1 MSAGANC
8 AGNALA
14 MPVRP
19 GSLAVA
25 KAMLTPPLTS
35 RQIKDFEIYFGE
47 FDSVVLDHGD
57 SLAETGAVVSAEWCL
72 IDGDNAIKGIVKG
85 RVDHQVIIGMDGT
98 GEVLFTECGCSK
110 GYDCVHAAAL
120 MRRLI
125 REARQAAEDLPLNF
139 VDMLKPSPQDALGS
153 AVAAKHNGPLPRAL
167 VKFLERARPFWETR
181 QRTLDQTRLM
191 EMLGTPAHWR
201 YGQVELW
208 PEECPPRDEWEF
220 LTCLDMAATALGAG
234 LPKPLQ
240 DMLDPLVRRRLREER
255 QRVADIHAWRRQLAQ
270 WQEGDIAEEAAQAPD
285 LRLLLHA
292 RGATVQVRHPGDADF
307 GKCTQK
313 LLKEMRP
320 GPYTTNQKAVPAL
333 NAGSGIVLA
342 ASGDYF
348 STRVNLDSHDLEL
361 ARALGSLIRTPDL
374 LLQHVAG
381 EDGEPLEM
389 MEDSL
394 RWELKAPASA
404 AGDYTLRL
412 VTAEGTPLPPAIS
425 VTPGVPA
432 YYVTPRHIYPV
443 DHWPFQKSPP
453 KLPLRIPAPAL
464 ESREGVNMLAC
475 LGLEPPPRLAGR
487 VKMVRAGVLVRA
499 RIHRYEHSASEYFQ
513 TTARA
518 SYAGGAAETR
528 AWNGERWAVIQDAA
542 PAKNS
547 SELIQVDSRPLAAT
561 SAWLR
566 QMPAK
571 PVWHGQK
578 VWLEQR
584 IQGRDWP
591 EQFLAWLERRP
602 LDIEVQLDPELSA
615 LREGSIAGQVRLDIE
630 ESKSGMDWFDLQ
642 LSLEVNDHSL
652 TPEETALLL
661 KARGKWVRLP
671 GKGWRKLDFQLT
683 PEQERDLAE
692 IGISPHQLDGNSQ
705 RLHTLQLGAL
715 ARRGSA
721 FLDEARAR
729 QLQIRLDEIETRVTP
744 PLPAAITATLRPYQ
758 MQGYHFLAYLAANGF
773 GGVLADDMGLG
784 KTLQALAWIA
794 WLRGEKGV
802 TEPVLVVCPK
812 SVQDN
817 WRAEAARFCPGLQVE
832 VWSRR
837 AAGKAG
843 LDGGADLLIIHF
855 AQLRQHEE
863 NLCGVQWGAVIL
875 DEAQAIKN
883 PASQSARAAC
893 ALNARHRL
901 ALTGTP
907 VENRLMD
914 LWSIFAFAMP
924 GVLGTRAGFTRNF
937 DSKEDPLARRRLAA
951 RTRPFLLRRTKKEVA
966 TDLPERV
973 EEDLVIELEGR
984 QATLYQAEL
993 KRARAQLLKAQTGQA
1008 LDKLRFNILTSLLR
1022 LRQICCH
1029 PRLVGLEKEDAAAP
1043 AEAPAKKRG
1052 RKKAAAIDGESAPA
1066 DASESAKV
1074 AALMELLE
1082 PLMEEGQKVLVFSQF
1097 VEMLEILREEASRQG
1112 WKQFILTGQTEERGE
1127 LVREFQETEGAGV
1140 FFISLKAGG
1149 FGLNLTAASYV
1160 VLFDP
1165 WWNPAVEAQAI
1176 DRTHRIGQK
1185 QTVFAYRLLVKDSI
1199 EEKIRV
1205 LQKQKGALA
1214 QDILGE
1220 ENFAQALTLDDFEF
1234 LLGGE

>member
-1 MSAGANC
+1 M
-8 AGNALA
+8 
-14 MPVRP
+14 
-19 GSLAVA
+19 
-25 KAMLTPPLTS
+25 
-35 RQIKDFEIYFGE
+35 
-47 FDSVVLDHGD
+47 
-57 SLAETGAVVSAEWCL
+57 
-72 IDGDNAIKGIVKG
+72 
-85 RVDHQVIIGMDGT
+85 
-98 GEVLFTECGCSK
+98 
-110 GYDCVHAAAL
+110 
-120 MRRLI
+120 
-125 REARQAAEDLPLNF
+125 
-139 VDMLKPSPQDALGS
+139 
-153 AVAAKHNGPLPRAL
+153 AAKHDKPLPPAL
-167 VKFLERARPFWETR
+167 MKFLDRVRPLWEKR
-181 QRTLDQTRLM
+181 QRTIEHTRFM
-191 EMLGTPAHWR
+191 ELLGTPSYWR
-201 YGQVELW
+201 YGQVDLW
-208 PEECPPRDEWEF
+208 PEECPPKDVWEF
-220 LTCLDMAATALGAG
+220 LTCLDMAANAFAAG

-240 DMLDPLVRRRLREER
+240 VLLDPLVKRRLREER
-255 QRVADIHAWRRQLAQ
+255 QRVADIQAWRSQLAQ
-270 WQEGDIAEEAAQAPD
+270 WQEGDLADEAAQSPD

-313 LLKEMRP
+313 LLKELRP
-320 GPYTTNQKAVPAL
+320 SPYTLDQKAVPAL

-342 ASGDYF
+342 ASGDFY
-348 STRVNLDSHDLEL
+348 STRVNIEPHTLEL
-361 ARALGSLIRTPDL
+361 ARALVGLISAPDL

-404 AGDYTLRL
+404 EGDYTLRL
-412 VTAEGTPLPPAIS
+412 VTAEGGPPPPAIS
-425 VTPGVPA
+425 ITPGAPA
-432 YYVTPRHIYPV
+432 YYVTPRLIYTL

-453 KLPLRIPAPAL
+453 DLPLRIPAPAL

-475 LGLEPPPRLAGR
+475 LGLAPPPRLAGR
-487 VKMVRAGVLVRA
+487 VKVVRAEVLVRA

-513 TTARA
+513 ATARA
-518 SYAGGAAETR
+518 GYAGGAADTR
-528 AWNGERWAVIQDAA
+528 AWNGERWAVIKDAA
-542 PAKNS
+542 LAKNS

-561 SAWLR
+561 AAWLR

-584 IQGRDWP
+584 IQGKDWP

-602 LDIEVQLDPELSA
+602 LDIEVQLDPELSS

-630 ESKSGMDWFDLQ
+630 ESKTGMDWFDLK
-642 LSLEVNDHSL
+642 LSLEVSDHTL
-652 TPEETALLL
+652 TPEETGLLL

-692 IGISPHQLDGNSQ
+692 IGISPHQLDGGTQ

-721 FLDEARAR
+721 FLDEDRAR

-758 MQGYHFLAYLAANGF
+758 VEGYHFLAYLAANRF

-794 WLRGEKGV
+794 WLRCEKGV

-817 WRAEAARFCPGLQVE
+817 WRAEAARFCPGLKTAL
-832 VWSRR
+832 WTRR
-837 AAGKAG
+837 EAGKNG
-843 LDGGADLLIIHF
+843 LDGTADLIIIHY
-855 AQLRQHEE
+855 AQLRQHEQT
-863 NLCGVQWGAVIL
+863 LCGTEWGAVIL

-914 LWSIFAFAMP
+914 LWSIFAFSMP

-951 RTRPFLLRRTKKEVA
+951 RTRPFLLRRTKQEVA

-993 KRARAQLLKAQTGQA
+993 KRARAQLLKAQTSKT

-1029 PRLVGLEKEDAAAP
+1029 PRLVGLEKEDVPAAA
-1043 AEAPAKKRG
+1043 ATPAKKTRT
-1052 RKKAAAIDGESAPA
+1052 
-1066 DASESAKV
+1066 
-1074 AALMELLE
+1074 
-1082 PLMEEGQKVLVFSQF
+1082 QQ
-1097 VEMLEILREEASRQG
+1097 SR
-1112 WKQFILTGQTEERGE
+1112 R
-1127 LVREFQETEGAGV
+1127 
-1140 FFISLKAGG
+1140 
-1149 FGLNLTAASYV
+1149 
-1160 VLFDP
+1160 
-1165 WWNPAVEAQAI
+1165 
-1176 DRTHRIGQK
+1176 HRC
-1185 QTVFAYRLLVKDSI
+1185 
-1199 EEKIRV
+1199 
-1205 LQKQKGALA
+1205 
-1214 QDILGE
+1214 
-1220 ENFAQALTLDDFEF
+1220 
-1234 LLGGE
+1234 

>member
-1 MSAGANC
+1 MAVC
-8 AGNALA
+8 
-14 MPVRP
+14 P
-19 GSLAVA
+19 GSLAVV
-25 KAMLTPPLTS
+25 KAMLIPPLTS
-35 RQIKDFEIYFGE
+35 SQIKDFEAYFGE
-47 FDSVVLDHGD
+47 FDPAVLNHGGG
-57 SLAETGAVVSAEWCL
+57 LAQSGAVVSAEWCL
-72 IDGDNAIKGIVKG
+72 VKG
-85 RVDHQVIIGMDGT
+85 DKAVKGVVRDGTEHQVIIGIDDT
-98 GEVLFTECGCSK
+98 GEILLTKCDCPKGGECE
-110 GYDCVHAAAL
+110 HAAAL
-120 MRRLI
+120 MRQLI
-125 REARQAAEDLPLNF
+125 RAASQVAEDLPLNF
-139 VDMLKPSPQDALGS
+139 VDMLRPSPQDALS
-153 AVAAKHNGPLPRAL
+153 TAVAAKHNGPLPRAL

-181 QRTLDQTRLM
+181 QRTLEQSRLM
-191 EMLGTPAHWR
+191 EMLGAPFHWR
-201 YGQVELW
+201 HSQVELW

-255 QRVADIHAWRRQLAQ
+255 QRVADINAWRRQLAQ
-270 WQEGDIAEEAAQAPD
+270 WQEGDLADEAAGSPE

-292 RGATVQVRHPGDADF
+292 GGATVQVRHPGDADF
-307 GKCTQK
+307 GKCPAR
-313 LLKEMRP
+313 LLKELRP
-320 GPYTTNQKAVPAL
+320 SAYAQPSKPAATL

-342 ASGDYF
+342 ACGDFY
-348 STRVNLDSHDLEL
+348 SMRVNLDPHDPEL

-394 RWELKAPASA
+394 RWELKTPASA
-404 AGDYTLRL
+404 EGDYTLRL
-412 VTAEGTPLPPAIS
+412 VTAEGARLPPAICI
-425 VTPGVPA
+425 TPGTPA
-432 YYVTPRHIYPV
+432 YYVTPRLIHPLE
-443 DHWPFQKSPP
+443 HWPFHRSPP
-453 KLPLRIPAPAL
+453 DLPLRIPALAL
-464 ESREGVNMLAC
+464 ESREGVSMLAC
-475 LGLEPPPRLAGR
+475 LGLAPPPRLAGR
-487 VKMVRAGVLVRA
+487 VKVVRAEVLVRA
-499 RIHRYEHSASEYFQ
+499 GIHHHEDSPSEYLQ
-513 TTARA
+513 VTARA
-518 SYAGGAAETR
+518 GYAGGAAETR
-528 AWNGERWAVIQDAA
+528 AWNGERWAVIKDAA
-542 PAKNS
+542 PVKS
-547 SELIQVDSRPLAAT
+547 GSELIQVDSHPLSAT

-566 QMPAK
+566 LLSAK
-571 PVWHGQK
+571 PVWHGRT

-584 IQGRDWP
+584 IQGKDWP

-602 LDIEVQLDPELSA
+602 LDIEVQLDPELSS
-615 LREGSIAGQVRLDIE
+615 LREGGIAGQVRLDIE
-630 ESKSGMDWFDLQ
+630 ESKTGMDWFDLK
-642 LSLEVNDHSL
+642 LSLEVSDHTL
-652 TPEETALLL
+652 TPEETGLLL

-671 GKGWRKLDFQLT
+671 GKGWRKLDFRLT
-683 PEQERDLAE
+683 AEQEQDLAE
-692 IGISPHQLDGNSQ
+692 IGLSPHQLDGGAQ

-721 FLDEARAR
+721 FLDEDRAR

-758 MQGYHFLAYLAANGF
+758 VEGYHFLAYLAANGF

-784 KTLQALAWIA
+784 KTLQALSWIA

-817 WRAEAARFCPGLQVE
+817 WRAEAARFCPALSVE
-832 VWSRR
+832 VWSRG
-837 AAGKAG
+837 AAGKTG
-843 LDGGADLLIIHF
+843 LNGGADLLIIHY
-855 AQLRQHEE
+855 AQLRLHEE
-863 NLCGVQWGAVIL
+863 SLREVEWGAVIL

-973 EEDLVIELEGR
+973 EEEFVIELEGR

-993 KRARAQLLKAQTGQA
+993 KRARAHLLKAQTGHA

-1029 PRLVGLEKEDAAAP
+1029 PRLVGLEKDDSFAGTGAAVKKSRARKKPAGAGSVP
-1043 AEAPAKKRG
+1043 AEAG
-1052 RKKAAAIDGESAPA
+1052 
-1066 DASESAKV
+1066 ESAKV

-1112 WKQFILTGQTEERGE
+1112 WRQFILTGQTEERGD
-1127 LVREFQETEGAGV
+1127 LVREFQETEGAAV

-1185 QTVFAYRLLVKDSI
+1185 QTVFAYRLLVRDSI